1 MGKLKENATELAIL
15 FLRIFIGGVMLLH
28 MVGKLQDY
36 DNVVLDFYSLLS
48 MSQAT
53 SFALTIIFEGLFAVM
68 IILYRLRVG
77 CNDVGTRL
85 AALMMC
91 VVSAIALGEA
101 LVVSELSDTSSKL
114 QFLYFGIYLTLLIS
128 GGGKYAFSEI
138 ILPDKN
144 VLNR

>member
-68 IILYRLRVG
+68 IIMG
-77 CNDVGTRL
+77 VGTRL

-101 LVVSELSDTSSKL
+101 LVVSELSDASSKL
-114 QFLYFGIYLTLLIS
+114 QFIYFGIYLTLLIS
-128 GGGKYAFSEI
+128 GGGKYALSEI

>member
-1 MGKLKENATELAIL
+1 
-15 FLRIFIGGVMLLH
+15 MLLH

-68 IILYRLRVG
+68 IIMG
-77 CNDVGTRL
+77 VGTRL

-101 LVVSELSDTSSKL
+101 LVVSELSDASSKL

>member
-1 MGKLKENATELAIL
+1 
-15 FLRIFIGGVMLLH
+15 MLLH

-68 IILYRLRVG
+68 IIMG
-77 CNDVGTRL
+77 VGTRL

-101 LVVSELSDTSSKL
+101 LVVSELSDASSKL
-114 QFLYFGIYLTLLIS
+114 QFIYFGIYLTLLIS
-128 GGGKYAFSEI
+128 GGGKYALSEI